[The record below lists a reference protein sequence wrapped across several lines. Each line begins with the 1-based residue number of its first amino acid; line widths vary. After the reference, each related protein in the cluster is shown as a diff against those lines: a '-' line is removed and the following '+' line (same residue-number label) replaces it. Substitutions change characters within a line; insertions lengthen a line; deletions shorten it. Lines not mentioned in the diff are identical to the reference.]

1 MDTKIQHT
9 FPCIDSF
16 HSMCA
21 DCRFYRIHVKIH
33 KYRLNICQNI
43 MLFHFLQNPWIC
55 DLTVYDSVSVLRIV
69 LTIWR
74 FRNRF
79 NHHIHRTVTDTVYR
93 CLHLMPVKKCKQ
105 IIQFFLCEC
114 NDSGISRR
122 ILIWFIHRCCPCTQ
136 RSILNQ
142 FHRADRK
149 VVSTLTGTVSF
160 FNKCFRILCTLKQ
173 TLLIMSDIQLTSR
186 IQRFICIH
194 DALPV
199 LSRKRCQIIRLHSGE
214 SAFIQFLRTI
224 YNVTFH
230 LFLGRSFQHR
240 RIKLYS
246 IFFQKS
252 GLKIYIFCYLR
263 KLWNFFQTFKPRCI
277 ADCHMSAYTDHDDWN
292 FF

>member
-1 MDTKIQHT
+1 
-9 FPCIDSF
+9 
-16 HSMCA
+16 
-21 DCRFYRIHVKIH
+21 
-33 KYRLNICQNI
+33 
-43 MLFHFLQNPWIC
+43 
-55 DLTVYDSVSVLRIV
+55 
-69 LTIWR
+69 
-74 FRNRF
+74 
-79 NHHIHRTVTDTVYR
+79 
-93 CLHLMPVKKCKQ
+93 
-105 IIQFFLCEC
+105 
-114 NDSGISRR
+114 
-122 ILIWFIHRCCPCTQ
+122 
-136 RSILNQ
+136 
-142 FHRADRK
+142 
-149 VVSTLTGTVSF
+149 
-160 FNKCFRILCTLKQ
+160 
-173 TLLIMSDIQLTSR
+173 MSDIQLTSR

-277 ADCHMSAYTDHDDWN
+277 ADCHMSAYTNHDDWN
-292 FF
+292 FFWQRIQFLFQRITRFVKMFLIPATAVQPGQWLSGMFFQPFMCSLQCLFNAFAVKQFDRAFNKRIMQHVVSTSPGRSRRPCRSVFSSQGIFCASSFVPIKAIFPFSIPTASATQPASSNVRIHPLKKIFSNAYFSSFAFLSS